1 MSVTVGGPG
10 IPGGPKG
17 PAGAAGRLLLAFALL
32 LFAASAILCQT
43 PPPATSLTFVAR
55 QAAAAYEAG
64 RYDEALSLYAAYA
77 ASGGEGGEVRLD
89 MGNCA
94 LKAGDLGRAVLEY
107 RRALRYDPDL
117 PGARHNLEVARKLMP
132 ARKSPWQPPPWEAFL
147 DGIPALTLQ
156 GAVLGF
162 ALLANLAFCAALLV
176 SPGRLRRFLAGAVAT
191 LVTGGALAGGLLF
204 YAGEILPQR
213 RPAVVVREAPAYG
226 GPAAE
231 GEPVD
236 RLPPGSE
243 VMLLKQAGDWRLVLW
258 GDGRGWVPSTCV
270 EAP

>member
-1 MSVTVGGPG
+1 MGVS
-10 IPGGPKG
+10 
-17 PAGAAGRLLLAFALL
+17 GAVARLLLACALFALG
-32 LFAASAILCQT
+32 APEAPCQEARS
-43 PPPATSLTFVAR
+43 PASLTFIVR
-55 QAAAAYEAG
+55 QAAAAYEVG
-64 RYDEALSLYAAYA
+64 RYEDALRLYAAYA
-77 ASGGEGGEVRLD
+77 ASGGEGAEVRLN

-94 LKAGDLGRAVLEY
+94 LKSGDLGRAILEY
-107 RRALRYDPDL
+107 RRALRFDPDL
-117 PGARHNLEVARKLMP
+117 QGARHNLEVARRLMP

-156 GAVLGF
+156 AVVLGF
-162 ALLANLAFCAALLV
+162 ALLANLVFCAALLA
-176 SPGRLRRFLAGAVAT
+176 SPGRWRRSLAGAVT
-191 LVTGGALAGGLLF
+191 VMITGGAVAGGLLY